1 MGTPSNLRSHL
12 AGHMCNGGCFF
23 VQPNGSR
30 IKCAYRSFYASINA
44 PYAHLIHKISFYW
57 TKKHPNACICEI
69 FVVILQRQCERIQI
83 MRPSVI
89 PNTGSMPNYDLGMS
103 ASYPTMHLAELENNS
118 LSVEES
124 EQRISQMIHDFYHPK
139 A

>member
-1 MGTPSNLRSHL
+1 MGDFSVFTCTCH
-12 AGHMCNGGCFF
+12 F
-23 VQPNGSR
+23 
-30 IKCAYRSFYASINA
+30 
-44 PYAHLIHKISFYW
+44 
-57 TKKHPNACICEI
+57 
-69 FVVILQRQCERIQI
+69 FVVILQRKMCERIQI

-89 PNTGSMPNYDLGMS
+89 PNTGYMPNYDLGMS

>member
-1 MGTPSNLRSHL
+1 MNRFQKKAKEIKEKSTLHKHS
-12 AGHMCNGGCFF
+12 AFF
-23 VQPNGSR
+23 S
-30 IKCAYRSFYASINA
+30 
-44 PYAHLIHKISFYW
+44 
-57 TKKHPNACICEI
+57 CICQKKA
-69 FVVILQRQCERIQI
+69 VILHRKMCERIQI

-89 PNTGSMPNYDLGMS
+89 PNTGYMPNYDLGMS
-103 ASYPTMHLAELENNS
+103 ASYPTMHLAELDNNS

>member
-1 MGTPSNLRSHL
+1 
-12 AGHMCNGGCFF
+12 
-23 VQPNGSR
+23 
-30 IKCAYRSFYASINA
+30 
-44 PYAHLIHKISFYW
+44 
-57 TKKHPNACICEI
+57 
-69 FVVILQRQCERIQI
+69 

-89 PNTGSMPNYDLGMS
+89 PNTGYMPNYDLEMS

>member
-1 MGTPSNLRSHL
+1 MSD
-12 AGHMCNGGCFF
+12 F
-23 VQPNGSR
+23 SR
-30 IKCAYRSFYASINA
+30 FICIFQ
-44 PYAHLIHKISFYW
+44 
-57 TKKHPNACICEI
+57 KKA
-69 FVVILQRQCERIQI
+69 VILQRKMFERRQI
-83 MRPSVI
+83 MSPSVV
-89 PNTGSMPNYDLGMS
+89 PNSGYIPNYDLGKS

>member
-1 MGTPSNLRSHL
+1 MSD
-12 AGHMCNGGCFF
+12 F
-23 VQPNGSR
+23 SR
-30 IKCAYRSFYASINA
+30 FICIFQ
-44 PYAHLIHKISFYW
+44 
-57 TKKHPNACICEI
+57 KKA
-69 FVVILQRQCERIQI
+69 VILRRKMCERIQI

-89 PNTGSMPNYDLGMS
+89 PNTGYMPNYDLGMNT
-103 ASYPTMHLAELENNS
+103 SYPTMSLAELENNS

>member
-1 MGTPSNLRSHL
+1 M
-12 AGHMCNGGCFF
+12 HM
-23 VQPNGSR
+23 S
-30 IKCAYRSFYASINA
+30 KKSSIFA
-44 PYAHLIHKISFYW
+44 PENI
-57 TKKHPNACICEI
+57 
-69 FVVILQRQCERIQI
+69 ERRQI

-89 PNTGSMPNYDLGMS
+89 PNTGYMPNYDLGMS

>member
-1 MGTPSNLRSHL
+1 VGIRNALIFRKS
-12 AGHMCNGGCFF
+12 AFF
-23 VQPNGSR
+23 SCIYQ
-30 IKCAYRSFYASINA
+30 
-44 PYAHLIHKISFYW
+44 
-57 TKKHPNACICEI
+57 KKA
-69 FVVILQRQCERIQI
+69 VILQRKMCERIQI

-89 PNTGSMPNYDLGMS
+89 PNTGYMPNYDLGMS

>member
-1 MGTPSNLRSHL
+1 
-12 AGHMCNGGCFF
+12 
-23 VQPNGSR
+23 
-30 IKCAYRSFYASINA
+30 
-44 PYAHLIHKISFYW
+44 
-57 TKKHPNACICEI
+57 
-69 FVVILQRQCERIQI
+69 

-89 PNTGSMPNYDLGMS
+89 PKTGYVPNYNIGTGV
-103 ASYPTMHLAELENNS
+103 SYPTIHLAELENKS

>member
-1 MGTPSNLRSHL
+1 
-12 AGHMCNGGCFF
+12 
-23 VQPNGSR
+23 
-30 IKCAYRSFYASINA
+30 
-44 PYAHLIHKISFYW
+44 
-57 TKKHPNACICEI
+57 
-69 FVVILQRQCERIQI
+69 

-89 PNTGSMPNYDLGMS
+89 PNTGDMPNYDIGMS
-103 ASYPTMHLAELENNS
+103 ASYPTMSLAELENNS

>member
-1 MGTPSNLRSHL
+1 VGIRNALIFRKS
-12 AGHMCNGGCFF
+12 AFF
-23 VQPNGSR
+23 SCIYQ
-30 IKCAYRSFYASINA
+30 
-44 PYAHLIHKISFYW
+44 
-57 TKKHPNACICEI
+57 KKT
-69 FVVILQRQCERIQI
+69 VILQRKMCERIQI

-89 PNTGSMPNYDLGMS
+89 PNTGYMPNYDLGMS
-103 ASYPTMHLAELENNS
+103 ASYPTMSLAELENNS

>member
-1 MGTPSNLRSHL
+1 
-12 AGHMCNGGCFF
+12 
-23 VQPNGSR
+23 
-30 IKCAYRSFYASINA
+30 
-44 PYAHLIHKISFYW
+44 
-57 TKKHPNACICEI
+57 
-69 FVVILQRQCERIQI
+69 

-89 PNTGSMPNYDLGMS
+89 PNTGYISDCSIELKP
-103 ASYPTMHLAELENNS
+103 SYPTMSLAELENNS